1 MGMLDKAKDMVQAV
15 KSGAT
20 VNEESNV
27 EEPDSTPN
35 AGESTDKAYG
45 LEAWPTGMRFAFAL
59 AASALIIFLL
69 AQIAGVFMPTFLA
82 FSLALA
88 VRPVSEWLI
97 RHRCPIGLAA
107 LVNIVLL
114 FAILF
119 VMLGLIAIAVTAMVT
134 ELPRYGSKF
143 QALYEQAINQ
153 LDRRGLDTSAVLD
166 SWKHVDINR
175 IFSYLSGFAN
185 QISGAGTTLF
195 FIIMVAIFVV
205 GDIVVVRRR
214 AAELA
219 SYAPGFAIALRN
231 FSVRVRKYFLMTTV
245 FGAVVALVDVAILY
259 VFGVPTP
266 WTWGILAFVAN
277 YIPAVGFILSM
288 IPPILLALALGGVWP
303 AVGVFIGYMVASL
316 LFLNIL
322 QPRIAGNAVGLNGT
336 VSFLSLMVWS
346 TVMGPLGAILA
357 VPLTLFFK
365 AIFVD
370 SDPRTAWIDVFFRP
384 SDEPAKLEAGRKRR
398 DRDGNGVDDVTGKP
412 LTIDMRLREE
422 QIKDAAERERAR
434 AQATLDK
441 LNQEALVQA
450 AEKAEKEKTKKSE
463 PSEKTEE

>member
-1 MGMLDKAKDMVQAV
+1 MGMLDKAKGMVQAV
-15 KSGAT
+15 KPGVISDRGSAGAEAERA
-20 VNEESNV
+20 NAAKMV
-27 EEPDSTPN
+27 EE
-35 AGESTDKAYG
+35 KASG

-69 AQIAGVFMPTFLA
+69 SLIAGVFMPTFLA

-88 VRPVSEWLI
+88 VRPASEWLI
-97 RHRCPIGLAA
+97 RHRWPVGLAA

-119 VMLGLIAIAVTAMVT
+119 IMLGLIAIAITAMVT
-134 ELPRYGSKF
+134 ELPRYGAKF
-143 QALYEQAINQ
+143 QALYEHAINQ
-153 LDRRGLDTSAVLD
+153 LDRRGFDTSAVLD
-166 SWKHVDINR
+166 SWKNVDINR

-205 GDIVVVRRR
+205 GDTVVVRRR

-231 FSVRVRKYFLMTTV
+231 FSLRVRTYFLMTTV
-245 FGAVVALVDVAILY
+245 FGAVVALVDVGILY
-259 VFGVPTP
+259 AFGVPTP

-288 IPPILLALALGGVWP
+288 IPPILLALALDGVWP

-322 QPRIAGNAVGLNGT
+322 QPRIAGNAVGLNAT

-384 SDEPAKLEAGRKRR
+384 SDAPTSLVPNREFR
-398 DRDGNGVDDVTGKP
+398 DRDGDGIDDTTGIP
-412 LTIDMRLREE
+412 RGIDTRLREE
-422 QIKDAAERERAR
+422 QIQDAAEKERAR
-434 AQATLDK
+434 AQATLEE
-441 LNQEALVQA
+441 LNQEALEQA
-450 AEKAEKEKTKKSE
+450 AEKAEKEKAKKVY
-463 PSEKTEE
+463 PSAKTAE

>member
-1 MGMLDKAKDMVQAV
+1 
-15 KSGAT
+15 
-20 VNEESNV
+20 
-27 EEPDSTPN
+27 
-35 AGESTDKAYG
+35 
-45 LEAWPTGMRFAFAL
+45 
-59 AASALIIFLL
+59 
-69 AQIAGVFMPTFLA
+69 
-82 FSLALA
+82 
-88 VRPVSEWLI
+88 
-97 RHRCPIGLAA
+97 
-107 LVNIVLL
+107 
-114 FAILF
+114 
-119 VMLGLIAIAVTAMVT
+119 MLGLIAIAITAMVT

-143 QALYEQAINQ
+143 QALYEQAISQ
-153 LDRRGLDTSAVLD
+153 LDQRGFDTSAVLD
-166 SWKHVDINR
+166 SWKNVDINR

-195 FIIMVAIFVV
+195 FIIMVSIFVV

-231 FSVRVRKYFLMTTV
+231 FSLRVRTYFLMTTI
-245 FGAVVALVDVAILY
+245 FGAVVALVDVGILY
-259 VFGVPTP
+259 AFGVPTP

-322 QPRIAGNAVGLNGT
+322 QPRIAGNAVGLNAT

-384 SDEPAKLEAGRKRR
+384 SDEPTSLVVDRKKR
-398 DRDGNGVDDVTGKP
+398 DRDGDGLDDATGEP
-412 LTIDMRLREE
+412 RSFDTRLREE
-422 QIKDAAERERAR
+422 QIQDAAEKERAR

-450 AEKAEKEKTKKSE
+450 AQKAEKEKSKKAE

>member
-1 MGMLDKAKDMVQAV
+1 MGMIDKAKGMVQAV
-15 KSGAT
+15 KSGAPGDESSNT
-20 VNEESNV
+20 ADAGSTEEV
-27 EEPDSTPN
+27 
-35 AGESTDKAYG
+35 KASEAKASG
-45 LEAWPTGMRFAFAL
+45 LAAWPTGMRFAFAL

-97 RHRCPIGLAA
+97 RHRWPVGLAA

-119 VMLGLIAIAVTAMVT
+119 VMLGLIAIAITAMVT

-143 QALYEQAINQ
+143 QALYENAISQ
-153 LDRRGLDTSAVLD
+153 LDQRGLDTSAVLD
-166 SWKHVDINR
+166 SWKNVDINR

-231 FSVRVRKYFLMTTV
+231 FSLRVRTYFLMTTV
-245 FGAVVALVDVAILY
+245 FGAVVALVDVGILY

-303 AVGVFIGYMVASL
+303 AVGVFIGYMVASM

-322 QPRIAGNAVGLNGT
+322 QPRIAGNAVGLNAT

-370 SDPRTAWIDVFFRP
+370 SDPSTAWIDVFFRP
-384 SDEPAKLEAGRKRR
+384 SDEPTSLVSSRKSR
-398 DRDGNGVDDVTGKP
+398 DRDGDGLDDSTGKP
-412 LTIDMRLREE
+412 PSIDTRLREE
-422 QIKDAAERERAR
+422 QIQDAAEKERAR
-434 AQATLDK
+434 AQATLEE
-441 LNQEALVQA
+441 LNQEALEQA
-450 AEKAEKEKTKKSE
+450 AQKAEKDKANKADS
-463 PSEKTEE
+463 SEKTEE